1 MLPWILPLLWVTFVE
16 IVCRRVYL
24 IRKDDSL
31 TDYELRAIKKKVLSK
46 YKSRDDVL
54 YGNDLR
60 FGRDRELVWFY
71 GVVPFLFAQDYPPGS
86 EQTLR
91 EMMEMFNNKTCIR
104 FRDYEEKRD
113 REYLLIEN
121 NGTEFC
127 YTKPGRPTAREDHVS
142 IANFPDLCVF
152 DPPMAMHELM
162 HVLGFPDEQQYPGRD
177 TWVTIYWDN
186 VKPEAKR
193 HYLQLNRPNVT
204 DYAMPYD
211 YHSVMHLSDERYSVN
226 VEQPTIKAKIFGVL
240 VGSPYNN
247 LSFQDVDKINTL
259 YDWECT
265 IREYKEWYWGTTL

>member
-1 MLPWILPLLWVTFVE
+1 MLLWILPLLWMTFVE

-46 YKSRDDVL
+46 YKMRDDVL

-71 GVVPFLFAQDYPPGS
+71 GVVPFLFARDYRS

-127 YTKPGRPTAREDHVS
+127 YTKPGRPTARENHVS

-186 VKPEAKR
+186 LKPEAKR

-204 DYAMPYD
+204 DYATPYD
-211 YHSVMHLSDERYSVN
+211 YHSVMHLSDERYSLN

-265 IREYKEWYWGTTL
+265 IREYKEWYWGSTL